1 MERERN
7 TAADMDETRTDGDD
21 DDEGGNFEDEH
32 GEYEDGAGGAGDG
45 TASHSNRRQAHSF
58 YFTTGALKRMQSK
71 EDGTLTATCQVGGHA
86 QCINLIPMPNGGT
99 QGVAHHFLNDAGAVA
114 NHSGRTESHCDEGG
128 QVLDR
133 CSQRKC

>member
-1 MERERN
+1 MDKRNTRNEKNAQMEHERN
-7 TAADMDETRTDGDD
+7 TTADMDEVRTDGDD

-45 TASHSNRRQAHSF
+45 TASHSNRRQDHSF

-86 QCINLIPMPNGGT
+86 
-99 QGVAHHFLNDAGAVA
+99 NDAGTVA
-114 NHSGRTESHCDEGG
+114 NHSGHTESHCDEGG
-128 QVLDR
+128 QALDR